1 MGEHMSREM
10 NEAKKVVAEIVKHQR
25 TSSDRMSQFEK
36 QVEDLKTAQRKMTEA
51 VAQKNVVRPVGDDT
65 ILSKYRDADGGL
77 VLKTKSVKVEVDG
90 RGSLTGQQEGLLDAA
105 IPAND
110 WHQELLEQVR
120 ERTIARM
127 VMADPYTPK
136 ADLKLYKHLMKA
148 PQTILPSINK
158 AFNDQAGTGAEFIPD
173 EFVSDL
179 YQSFEQRGNIRAL
192 LQTVEVDR
200 ATVLIPRMDRG
211 SRPYI
216 KSQIVS
222 NDPALYQA
230 SDIATA
236 QKTINIV
243 GLASRIIVDDAA
255 AEDAAFAMTSLLS
268 STLSQDIED
277 AFEDACINGHTAG
290 TQDDLANW
298 NIRQRWGSTGLG
310 TSGDHRRLFDG
321 MRRLALST
329 KNSKVDVGGTAATF
343 NNIISGLGQMGEYG
357 VADKVIIVSPEVMVS
372 SIMNMT
378 ETKTLDVFGPQAS
391 VLQGQIA
398 SVLGMPI
405 IMSRFMSSD
414 LNATG
419 VYDNVTKTRSGMLIF
434 ARDSYYQYLRRG
446 ITVESQKDVRNGGIE
461 IVATL
466 RSTMTS
472 PDADAK
478 KNLCFLYNIAY

>member
-120 ERTIARM
+120 ERTLARM
-127 VMADPYTPK
+127 VMTDPYTPK

-158 AFNDQAGTGAEFIPD
+158 AFNDQAGTGSEFIPD
-173 EFVSDL
+173 EFVSSL

-200 ATVLIPRMDRG
+200 ATILIPRMDRG

>member
-1 MGEHMSREM
+1 MSREM

-25 TSSDRMSQFEK
+25 TSSDRMSQFER
-36 QVEDLKTAQRKMTEA
+36 QVEDLKTAQRKMSEA
-51 VAQKNVVRPVGDDT
+51 VSNNNIVKPLGDDT
-65 ILSKYRDADGGL
+65 VLSRYRDADGGL
-77 VLKTKSVKVEVDG
+77 VLKSKSVKVEVDG
-90 RGSLTGQQEGLLDAA
+90 RGSMTGTQEGLLDAA
-105 IPAND
+105 VPAND
-110 WHQELLEQVR
+110 WHQELLTQVR
-120 ERTIARM
+120 ERTLARM
-127 VMADPYTPK
+127 VMAEPYTPK

-158 AFNDQAGTGAEFIPD
+158 AFNDQAGSGSEFIPD

-179 YQSFEQRGNIRAL
+179 YQSFQQRGNIRAL

-200 ATVLIPRMDRG
+200 QTILIPRMDRG

-230 SDIATA
+230 SDIASA

-277 AFEDACINGHTAG
+277 AYEDACINGHTAG

-298 NIRQRWGSTGLG
+298 NIRERWGSTPALG
-310 TSGDHRRLFDG
+310 TSADHRRLFDG
-321 MRRLALST
+321 MRRLALDT
-329 KNSKVDVGGTAATF
+329 KNSKVDVGGTAASF
-343 NNIISGLGQMGEYG
+343 NDIISGLGQMGEYG

-372 SIMNMT
+372 SIMNMS

-405 IMSRFMSSD
+405 IMSRFLSSD
-414 LNATG
+414 LNAAG
-419 VYDNVTKTRSGMLIF
+419 KYDNVTKTRSGMLIF

-478 KNLCFLYNIAY
+478 KNVCFLFNISY

>member
-1 MGEHMSREM
+1 MSREM